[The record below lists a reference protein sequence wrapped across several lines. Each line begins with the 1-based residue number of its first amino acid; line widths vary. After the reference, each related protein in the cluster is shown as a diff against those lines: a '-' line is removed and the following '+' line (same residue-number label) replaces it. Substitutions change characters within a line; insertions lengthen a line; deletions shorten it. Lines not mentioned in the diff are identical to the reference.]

1 MKSTRPITVPRVLL
15 FVVAAAVLLASTP
28 LVSAQVSPNEILDPD
43 LKALEKQYFSQLKNL
58 NQAIA
63 KLHFPFPFYLSRYV
77 GIEPAKQAE
86 TDSRGLEFVKF
97 RDRIVLKITGNYDAA
112 YNATQFTRN
121 ERAARTFQDV
131 LLPIL
136 QTVTQGITPD
146 IACDA
151 IGFEVAYHTR
161 AAEKS
166 YDYEGK
172 ELLVIVLDRADAFV
186 LAQATNAA
194 ARQDILNRSMIFLG
208 GQEFGLSLLEK
219 DPYVVSTLP
228 RTKPSKI
235 DSSSSG
241 GSSTTLSR
249 LNRAIPNA
257 IPSVAA
263 AASPDSASSAAAKP
277 DLSQA
282 RPIAT
287 QADVGRLQSQYQ
299 AQLDILSKEGQAK
312 FQFVDY
318 DPPAFVIISKQLALQ
333 MTLRNN
339 LRFDIE
345 KSSIYKRA
353 AQTFDLF
360 LAPKLRDI
368 LDKIPDDNAVAVYDF
383 SVINPLTSGMGAKER
398 SEAVEFILPAA
409 LARQFVNN
417 EITNQA
423 LIDKSQVLVN
433 GVRIALNLQLVE

>member
-1 MKSTRPITVPRVLL
+1 
-15 FVVAAAVLLASTP
+15 VAAAVLLASTP

-43 LKALEKQYFSQLKNL
+43 LKALEKQYFSQLKSL
-58 NQAIA
+58 NQTIA
-63 KLHFPFPFYLSRYV
+63 RMHFPFPFYLSRYV

-97 RDRIVLKITGNYDAA
+97 RDRTVLKITGNYDAA
-112 YNATQFTRN
+112 YSATQFTRN

-136 QTVTQGITPD
+136 QTVTQGIPPD

>member
-186 LAQATNAA
+186 LAQATNAQ
-194 ARQDILNRSMIFLG
+194 ARQDVLNRSMIFLG

>member
-1 MKSTRPITVPRVLL
+1 MKFTRPITAPRVLL
-15 FVVAAAVLLASTP
+15 FIVVAAAFLASAP
-28 LVSAQVSPNEILDPD
+28 LAPAQVSPNEILDPD
-43 LKALEKQYFSQLKNL
+43 LKALEKQYFSQLKSL
-58 NQAIA
+58 NQAITRM
-63 KLHFPFPFYLSRYV
+63 HFPFPFYLSRYV

-112 YNATQFTRN
+112 YSATQFTRN

-136 QTVTQGITPD
+136 QTVTQGIPPD
-146 IACDA
+146 VSCDS
-151 IGFEVAYHTR
+151 IGFEVSYHTR

-172 ELLVIVLDRADAFV
+172 ELFVIVLGRQDAFV
-186 LAQATNAA
+186 LAQATNDT

-208 GQEFGLSLLEK
+208 GQEFGLSLSEK

-228 RTKPSKI
+228 RTKPSKP
-235 DSSSSG
+235 DSSSTG
-241 GSSTTLSR
+241 GSSSTLSR
-249 LNRAIPNA
+249 LNHPISSAIPA
-257 IPSVAA
+257 GTAA
-263 AASPDSASSAAAKP
+263 VSPESSSSAAAKP

-282 RPIAT
+282 KPVAT
-287 QADVGRLQSQYQ
+287 QADVDRLQSQYQ
-299 AQLDILSKEGQAK
+299 AQLDTLSKEGQAK
-312 FQFVDY
+312 FEFVDY
-318 DPPAFVIISKQLALQ
+318 DPPGFVIIGKQLALQ
-333 MTLRNN
+333 MTLRNT

-360 LAPKLRDI
+360 LAPRLKDI
-368 LDKIPDDNAVAVYDF
+368 LDKIPGDSAIALYDF
-383 SVINPLTSGMGAKER
+383 SVVNPLTSSMGAKER
-398 SEAVEFILPAA
+398 SEAVEFILPAT
-409 LARQFVNN
+409 LARQFADN

>member
-1 MKSTRPITVPRVLL
+1 MKLMRPIAATHILL
-15 FVVAAAVLLASTP
+15 FCVTIAALLASAP
-28 LVSAQVSPNEILDPD
+28 LVSAQVNPNEILDPD
-43 LKALEKQYFSQLKNL
+43 LKSLETQYFPQLKSL
-58 NQAIA
+58 NQSIA
-63 KLHFPFPFYLSRYV
+63 RMHFPFPFYVSRYV

-112 YNATQFTRN
+112 YSATQFTRN

-136 QTVTQGITPD
+136 QTIAQGLPPD
-146 IACDA
+146 VSCDA
-151 IGFEVAYHTR
+151 IGFEVSYHTR

-172 ELLVIVLDRADAFV
+172 ELLVMVVDRPDAFV
-186 LAQATNAA
+186 LAQATNDT
-194 ARQDILNRSMIFLG
+194 ARQDVLNRSMIFLG

-235 DSSSSG
+235 DASSSG

-257 IPSVAA
+257 IPSVVAGV
-263 AASPDSASSAAAKP
+263 SSDSSSSAAAKP

-287 QADVGRLQSQYQ
+287 QADVDRLQSQYQ
-299 AQLDILSKEGQAK
+299 AQLGTLSKEGQAK

-318 DPPAFVIISKQLALQ
+318 DQPAFVIIGKQLALQ

-360 LAPKLRDI
+360 LAPKLKDL
-368 LDKIPDDNAVAVYDF
+368 LDKIPVDNAIEAYDF
-383 SVINPLTSGMGAKER
+383 SVVNPLTSGMSTKER
-398 SEAVEFILPAA
+398 SEAIEFILPAT

-417 EITNQA
+417 EITNQV

>member
-1 MKSTRPITVPRVLL
+1 MRPITAAHVLLL
-15 FVVAAAVLLASTP
+15 FVTTAVLLASAP
-28 LVSAQVSPNEILDPD
+28 LLSAQVSPNEILDPD
-43 LKALEKQYFSQLKNL
+43 LKALENQYFSQLKSL

-63 KLHFPFPFYLSRYV
+63 KLHFQFPFYLSRYV

-97 RDRIVLKITGNYDAA
+97 RDRTVLKITGNYDAA
-112 YNATQFTRN
+112 YSATQFTRN

-136 QTVTQGITPD
+136 RTVTQGIPPD
-146 IACDA
+146 VACDA
-151 IGFEVAYHTR
+151 VGFEVAYHTR

-172 ELLVIVLDRADAFV
+172 ELLVIVLDRQDAFV
-186 LAQATNAA
+186 LAEATNDT
-194 ARQDILNRSMIFLG
+194 ARQDLLNRSMIFLG

-228 RTKPSKI
+228 RTKPSKA
-235 DSSSSG
+235 DSSSTT

-263 AASPDSASSAAAKP
+263 GASSDSSSGVAAKP

-282 RPIAT
+282 RPVAT
-287 QADVGRLQSQYQ
+287 QADVDRLQSQYQ
-299 AQLDILSKEGQAK
+299 AQLDTLSIEGQAK

-318 DPPAFVIISKQLALQ
+318 DLPAFVIISKQLALQ

-360 LAPKLRDI
+360 LAPKLKDI
-368 LDKIPDDNAVAVYDF
+368 LDKIPNDNAIEVYDF
-383 SVINPLTSGMGAKER
+383 SVVNPLTSSTGAKER

-409 LARQFVNN
+409 LARQFADN
-417 EITNQA
+417 EMTNQA

>member
-1 MKSTRPITVPRVLL
+1 MKFMRPCTVIRVLL
-15 FVVAAAVLLASTP
+15 LAVTTAVLLASAP
-28 LVSAQVSPNEILDPD
+28 LLRAQVSPNEILDPD
-43 LKALEKQYFSQLKNL
+43 LKGLEKQYFSQLKSL

-97 RDRIVLKITGNYDAA
+97 RDRTVLKITGNYEAA
-112 YNATQFTRN
+112 YSAVQFTRN

-146 IACDA
+146 VACDA
-151 IGFEVAYHTR
+151 IGFEVSYHTR

-172 ELLVIVLDRADAFV
+172 ELLVIVVDRPDAFV
-186 LAQATNAA
+186 LAQATNDA

-228 RTKPSKI
+228 RTKPSKT
-235 DSSSSG
+235 DSQSTA
-241 GSSTTLSR
+241 GSSPTPSP
-249 LNRAIPNA
+249 LNRAIPNT
-257 IPSVAA
+257 IPSTTAG
-263 AASPDSASSAAAKP
+263 ASTDSASTPAAKP

-282 RPIAT
+282 RPVAT
-287 QADVGRLQSQYQ
+287 QADVERVQTQYQ
-299 AQLDILSKEGQAK
+299 AQLDALSKEGQAK

-360 LAPKLRDI
+360 LAPKLKDI
-368 LDKIPDDNAVAVYDF
+368 LDKIPDDSAVALYDF
-383 SVINPLTSGMGAKER
+383 SVVNPLTSSMGAKER
-398 SEAVEFILPAA
+398 SEAVEFILPTT
-409 LARQFVNN
+409 LARQFVGN

-423 LIDKSQVLVN
+423 LLDKSQVLVN

>member
-1 MKSTRPITVPRVLL
+1 MKLMRPI
-15 FVVAAAVLLASTP
+15 AATRILQFCVTIAVLLASAP
-28 LVSAQVSPNEILDPD
+28 LVSAQVSPSEILDPD
-43 LKALEKQYFSQLKNL
+43 LKSLETQHFPQLKSL
-58 NQAIA
+58 NQSIA
-63 KLHFPFPFYLSRYV
+63 RMHFPFPFYVSRYV

-112 YNATQFTRN
+112 YSATQFTRN

-136 QTVTQGITPD
+136 RTISQGISPD
-146 IACDA
+146 VACDA
-151 IGFEVAYHTR
+151 IGFEVSYHTR

-172 ELLVIVLDRADAFV
+172 ELLVIVVDRPDAFV
-186 LAQATNAA
+186 LAQATNDT
-194 ARQDILNRSMIFLG
+194 ARQDVLNRSMIFLG

-235 DSSSSG
+235 DSSSPA
-241 GSSTTLSR
+241 GSATTLSR
-249 LNRAIPNA
+249 LNRAIPNT
-257 IPSVAA
+257 IPSAA
-263 AASPDSASSAAAKP
+263 AGASSDTPSTPAAKP

-282 RPIAT
+282 RPVPT
-287 QADVGRLQSQYQ
+287 QADVDRLQSQYQ
-299 AQLDILSKEGQAK
+299 AQLDILSKEGQSK

-360 LAPKLRDI
+360 LAPKLKDI
-368 LDKIPDDNAVAVYDF
+368 LDKIPDDNAVTVYDF
-383 SVINPLTSGMGAKER
+383 SVVNSLTSGMSNKER
-398 SEAVEFILPAA
+398 SEAIEFILPAT

-417 EITNQA
+417 EITNQT

>member
-1 MKSTRPITVPRVLL
+1 MKFMRPITAFRVLL
-15 FVVAAAVLLASTP
+15 FIVAAAAFLASAP
-28 LVSAQVSPNEILDPD
+28 LVPAQVSPNEILDPD
-43 LKALEKQYFSQLKNL
+43 LKGLEKQYFSQLKSL
-58 NQAIA
+58 NQAVA
-63 KLHFPFPFYLSRYV
+63 RMHFPFLFYLSRYV

-97 RDRIVLKITGNYDAA
+97 RDRVVLKITGNYDAA
-112 YNATQFTRN
+112 YSATQFTRN

-136 QTVTQGITPD
+136 QTVTQGIPPD
-146 IACDA
+146 VACDA
-151 IGFEVAYHTR
+151 IGFEVSYHTR

-172 ELLVIVLDRADAFV
+172 ELLVIVVDRQDAFV
-186 LAQATNAA
+186 LAQATNDT

-219 DPYVVSTLP
+219 DPYVVSALP
-228 RTKPSKI
+228 RTKSSKI
-235 DSSSSG
+235 DSSSSA
-241 GSSTTLSR
+241 GSPTTLSR

-257 IPSVAA
+257 IPAVAGG
-263 AASPDSASSAAAKP
+263 ASSDASSGAAAKP

-282 RPIAT
+282 RPVAT
-287 QADVGRLQSQYQ
+287 QADVDRVQSQYQ
-299 AQLDILSKEGQAK
+299 AQLDTLLKEGQAK

-318 DPPAFVIISKQLALQ
+318 DPPAFVIIGKQLALQ

-360 LAPKLRDI
+360 LAPKLKDI
-368 LDKIPDDNAVAVYDF
+368 LDKIPEDTAVAVYDF
-383 SVINPLTSGMGAKER
+383 SVVNPLTSGMGTRER
-398 SEAVEFILPAA
+398 SEAVEFILPTA

>member
-1 MKSTRPITVPRVLL
+1 MKLTRPITAIRVLL
-15 FVVAAAVLLASTP
+15 FVATTAVLLASAP
-28 LVSAQVSPNEILDPD
+28 RLHAQVSPNEILDPD
-43 LKALEKQYFSQLKNL
+43 LKALEKQYFSQLKSL
-58 NQAIA
+58 NQTIA
-63 KLHFPFPFYLSRYV
+63 RMHFPFPFYLSRYV

-97 RDRIVLKITGNYDAA
+97 RDRTVLKITGNYDAA
-112 YNATQFTRN
+112 YSATQFTRN

-136 QTVTQGITPD
+136 QTVTQGIPPD

-186 LAQATNAA
+186 LAQATNAQ
-194 ARQDILNRSMIFLG
+194 ARQDVLNRSMIFLG

>member
-1 MKSTRPITVPRVLL
+1 MKFMRPITAFHVLV
-15 FVVAAAVLLASTP
+15 FIVAAAAFLASAP

-43 LKALEKQYFSQLKNL
+43 LKTLEKQYFPQLKSL

-63 KLHFPFPFYLSRYV
+63 RMHFPFPFYLSRYV

-112 YNATQFTRN
+112 YSATQFTRN

-136 QTVTQGITPD
+136 QTVTQGIPPD
-146 IACDA
+146 VSCDS
-151 IGFEVAYHTR
+151 IGFEVSYHTR

-172 ELLVIVLDRADAFV
+172 ELFVIVLDRQDAFV
-186 LAQATNAA
+186 LAQATNDT
-194 ARQDILNRSMIFLG
+194 ARQDVLNRSMIFLG

-228 RTKPSKI
+228 RAKPSKT
-235 DSSSSG
+235 DSSSTA

-249 LNRAIPNA
+249 LNHTIPNA

-263 AASPDSASSAAAKP
+263 AASSDSSSSPAAKP

-282 RPIAT
+282 RPVAT
-287 QADVGRLQSQYQ
+287 QADVDRLQSQYQ

-318 DPPAFVIISKQLALQ
+318 DPPAFVVISKQLALQ

-360 LAPKLRDI
+360 LAPKLKDI

-383 SVINPLTSGMGAKER
+383 SVVNPLTSSMGAKER

-409 LARQFVNN
+409 LARQFANN

>member
-1 MKSTRPITVPRVLL
+1 MRPITAFHGLV
-15 FVVAAAVLLASTP
+15 FIVAATAFLASAP
-28 LVSAQVSPNEILDPD
+28 LVFAQVSPNEILDPD
-43 LKALEKQYFSQLKNL
+43 LKALEKQYFSQLKSL
-58 NQAIA
+58 NQSIA
-63 KLHFPFPFYLSRYV
+63 RMHFPFPFYLSRYV

-112 YNATQFTRN
+112 YSATQFTRN

-136 QTVTQGITPD
+136 QTVTQGIPPD
-146 IACDA
+146 VACDA

-172 ELLVIVLDRADAFV
+172 ELLVIVVDRQDAFV
-186 LAQATNAA
+186 LAQATNDA

-219 DPYVVSTLP
+219 DPYVVSALP

-235 DSSSSG
+235 DSSSTT

-249 LNRAIPNA
+249 LNHPIPIT

-263 AASPDSASSAAAKP
+263 GSSPEAFSSAAAKP

-282 RPIAT
+282 RPVAT
-287 QADVGRLQSQYQ
+287 QSDVDRLQSQYQ
-299 AQLDILSKEGQAK
+299 AQLDTLSKEGQAK

-318 DPPAFVIISKQLALQ
+318 DPPAFVIIGKQVALQ
-333 MTLRNN
+333 MTLRNT

-360 LAPKLRDI
+360 LAPKLKDL
-368 LDKIPDDNAVAVYDF
+368 LDKIPNDSAIAVYDF
-383 SVINPLTSGMGAKER
+383 SVVNPLTSSMGVKER

-409 LARQFVNN
+409 LARQFANT

-423 LIDKSQVLVN
+423 LIDKGQVLVN

>member
-1 MKSTRPITVPRVLL
+1 MRPITAFHVLV
-15 FVVAAAVLLASTP
+15 FIVAAAAFLASAP

-43 LKALEKQYFSQLKNL
+43 LKTLEKQYFPQLKSL

-63 KLHFPFPFYLSRYV
+63 RMHFPFPFYLSRYV

-112 YNATQFTRN
+112 YSATQFTRN

-136 QTVTQGITPD
+136 QTVTQGIPPD
-146 IACDA
+146 VSCDS
-151 IGFEVAYHTR
+151 IGFEVSYHTR

-172 ELLVIVLDRADAFV
+172 ELFVIVLDRQDAFV
-186 LAQATNAA
+186 LAQATNDT
-194 ARQDILNRSMIFLG
+194 ARQDVLNRSMIFLG

-228 RTKPSKI
+228 RAKPSKT
-235 DSSSSG
+235 DSSSTA

-249 LNRAIPNA
+249 LNHTIPNA

-263 AASPDSASSAAAKP
+263 AASSDSSSSPAAKP

-282 RPIAT
+282 RPVAT
-287 QADVGRLQSQYQ
+287 QADVDRLQSQYQ

-318 DPPAFVIISKQLALQ
+318 DPPAFVVISKQLALQ

-360 LAPKLRDI
+360 LAPKLKDI

-383 SVINPLTSGMGAKER
+383 SVVNPLTSSMGAKER

-409 LARQFVNN
+409 LARQFANN

>member
-136 QTVTQGITPD
+136 QTVTQGIPPD

>member
-235 DSSSSG
+235 DYSSPV

>member
-1 MKSTRPITVPRVLL
+1 MKLMSPFTASRALL
-15 FVVAAAVLLASTP
+15 FFLITTFVLASTSSA
-28 LVSAQVSPNEILDPD
+28 SAQVNPNEILNPD
-43 LKALEKQYFSQLKNL
+43 LKALEKEYFPQLKSL

-63 KLHFPFPFYLSRYV
+63 KMHFPFPFFLSRYV
-77 GIEPAKQAE
+77 GIEPSKQTE

-97 RDRIVLKITGNYDAA
+97 RDRTVLKITGNYEAA
-112 YNATQFTRN
+112 YSATQFTRN

-136 QTVTQGITPD
+136 QTVTQGIPPD
-146 IACDA
+146 IASDA
-151 IGFEVAYHTR
+151 IGFEVSYHTR
-161 AAEKS
+161 SAEKS

-172 ELLVIVLDRADAFV
+172 ELLVIVVDRADSFV
-186 LAQATNAA
+186 LAQATNDTE
-194 ARQDILNRSMIFLG
+194 RQNVLNKSLIFLG

-219 DPYVVSTLP
+219 DPYATSSLPST
-228 RTKPSKI
+228 KASKI
-235 DSSSSG
+235 DSSSTTD
-241 GSSTTLSR
+241 SSTTLSR
-249 LNRAIPNA
+249 LNHSNPTTIPL
-257 IPSVAA
+257 AA
-263 AASPDSASSAAAKP
+263 PGTAPEYSLSTPTKP

-282 RPIAT
+282 KPVAT
-287 QADVGRLQSQYQ
+287 QADVDRLQTQYQ
-299 AQLDILSKEGQAK
+299 AQLDTLSKEGQAK
-312 FQFVDY
+312 FQFVEY
-318 DPPAFVIISKQLALQ
+318 DPPAFVIISKQVALQ

-353 AQTFDLF
+353 AQSFDLF

-368 LDKIPDDNAVAVYDF
+368 LDKVPDDYAVAAYDF
-383 SVINPLTSGMGAKER
+383 SVVNPLTSGSSSRER
-398 SEAVEFILPAA
+398 SEAVEFILPAN

>member
-1 MKSTRPITVPRVLL
+1 MRPFAAIHALL
-15 FVVAAAVLLASTP
+15 CVVATAILLANAP
-28 LVSAQVSPNEILDPD
+28 RLSAQVSPNEILDPD
-43 LKALEKQYFSQLKNL
+43 LKALEKQYFPQLMSV
-58 NQAIA
+58 NQSIA
-63 KLHFPFPFYLSRYV
+63 RMHFPFPFYLSRYV

-97 RDRIVLKITGNYDAA
+97 RDRTVLKITGNYDAA
-112 YNATQFTRN
+112 YSATQFTRN
-121 ERAARTFQDV
+121 ERAARTFQAV

-136 QTVTQGITPD
+136 RTVTQSIPPEV
-146 IACDA
+146 ACDS

-172 ELLVIVLDRADAFV
+172 ELLVIVVDRQDAFV
-186 LAQATNAA
+186 LAQTTNDA

-208 GQEFGLSLLEK
+208 GQAFGLSLLEK

-228 RTKPSKI
+228 RTSPSKA
-235 DSSSSG
+235 DSSSAG

-249 LNRAIPNA
+249 LNHPIPNA
-257 IPSVAA
+257 IPSVAPGTSSD
-263 AASPDSASSAAAKP
+263 AASTASAKP

-282 RPIAT
+282 RPVAT
-287 QADVGRLQSQYQ
+287 QADVDRLQSQYQ
-299 AQLDILSKEGQAK
+299 AQLDALSKIGQAK
-312 FQFVDY
+312 FEFVDY
-318 DPPAFVIISKQLALQ
+318 DPPAFVIISRQLALQ
-333 MTLRNN
+333 MTLRNT
-339 LRFDIE
+339 LRFDVE

-360 LAPKLRDI
+360 LAPKLKDI
-368 LDKIPDDNAVAVYDF
+368 LDKIPTDNAIDVYDF
-383 SVINPLTSGMGAKER
+383 SVVNPLTSSMGAKER
-398 SEAVEFILPAA
+398 SEAVEFILPAI
-409 LARQFVNN
+409 LARQFADN

>member
-1 MKSTRPITVPRVLL
+1 MKFMRPITATRILL
-15 FVVAAAVLLASTP
+15 FIVTTAVLLASAP

-43 LKALEKQYFSQLKNL
+43 LKALEKQYFSQLKSL

-63 KLHFPFPFYLSRYV
+63 KMHFPFPFYLSRYV

-97 RDRIVLKITGNYDAA
+97 RDRTVLKITGNYEAA
-112 YNATQFTRN
+112 YSATQFTRN

-136 QTVTQGITPD
+136 QTVTQGIPPD
-146 IACDA
+146 VACDA
-151 IGFEVAYHTR
+151 IGFEVSYHTR

-172 ELLVIVLDRADAFV
+172 ELLVIVVDRSDAFV
-186 LAQATNAA
+186 LAQATNDT
-194 ARQDILNRSMIFLG
+194 ARQDVLNRSMIFLG

-228 RTKPSKI
+228 RTKPSKS
-235 DSSSSG
+235 DSPSTV

-257 IPSVAA
+257 IPSVTA
-263 AASPDSASSAAAKP
+263 AASSDSASSAAAKS

-287 QADVGRLQSQYQ
+287 QADVDRLQSQYQ
-299 AQLDILSKEGQAK
+299 AQLDALSKEGQAK

-318 DPPAFVIISKQLALQ
+318 DPPAFVIIGKQLALQ

-360 LAPKLRDI
+360 LAPKLKDF
-368 LDKIPDDNAVAVYDF
+368 LEKVPDDIERAEALLQRLRR
-383 SVINPLTSGMGAKER
+383 SQGPGAGQRCAHCLESSTGGIASPRPLNRAC
-398 SEAVEFILPAA
+398 
-409 LARQFVNN
+409 
-417 EITNQA
+417 EIFA
-423 LIDKSQVLVN
+423 S
-433 GVRIALNLQLVE
+433 

>member
-1 MKSTRPITVPRVLL
+1 MRPASAIPILPSI
-15 FVVAAAVLLASTP
+15 FIAAVLLGSAPRVT
-28 LVSAQVSPNEILDPD
+28 AQVSPNEILDPD
-43 LKALEKQYFSQLKNL
+43 LKALEKQYFPQLKSL
-58 NQAIA
+58 NQSIA
-63 KLHFPFPFYLSRYV
+63 RMHFPFPFYLSRYV

-97 RDRIVLKITGNYDAA
+97 RDRIVLKITGNYNAA
-112 YNATQFTRN
+112 YSATQFTRN

-136 QTVTQGITPD
+136 RIVTQGIPPD
-146 IACDA
+146 VACDA
-151 IGFEVAYHTR
+151 IGFEVSYHTR

-172 ELLVIVLDRADAFV
+172 ELLVIVVDRQDAFV
-186 LAQATNAA
+186 LAQATNDT
-194 ARQDILNRSMIFLG
+194 ARQEILSRSMNFLG

-219 DPYVVSTLP
+219 DPYIVSTLP
-228 RTKPSKI
+228 RTNPSKPGA
-235 DSSSSG
+235 SSTAS
-241 GSSTTLSR
+241 SSTTLSR
-249 LNRAIPNA
+249 LNHPIPSA
-257 IPSVAA
+257 IPS
-263 AASPDSASSAAAKP
+263 SAPVGSSDTPSSAVAKP

-282 RPIAT
+282 RPVAT
-287 QADVGRLQSQYQ
+287 QADVDRLQSQYQ
-299 AQLDILSKEGQAK
+299 AQLDTLSKEGQAK
-312 FQFVDY
+312 FEFVDY
-318 DPPAFVIISKQLALQ
+318 DQPAFVVIGKQLALQ
-333 MTLRNN
+333 MTLRNT
-339 LRFDIE
+339 LRFDVE

-360 LAPKLRDI
+360 LAPKLKDV
-368 LDKIPDDNAVAVYDF
+368 LDKIPHDSAIEVYDF
-383 SVINPLTSGMGAKER
+383 SVVNPLASSMGARER

-409 LARQFVNN
+409 LARQFAEN

>member
-1 MKSTRPITVPRVLL
+1 MKFLRHFAAVCTLL
-15 FVVAAAVLLASTP
+15 FFVTTAVLLASAP
-28 LVSAQVSPNEILDPD
+28 RVSAQVSPNEILDPD
-43 LKALEKQYFSQLKNL
+43 LKALEHQYFSQLKSL

-63 KLHFPFPFYLSRYV
+63 RMHFPFPFYLSRYV

-112 YNATQFTRN
+112 YSATQFTRN
-121 ERAARTFQDV
+121 ERAARTFQVV

-136 QTVTQGITPD
+136 QTVTQGISPD
-146 IACDA
+146 VSCDS
-151 IGFEVAYHTR
+151 IGFEVSYHTR

-172 ELLVIVLDRADAFV
+172 ELLVIVVDRQDAFV
-186 LAQATNAA
+186 LAQATNDT

-228 RTKPSKI
+228 RTKPSKV
-235 DSSSSG
+235 DSSSTAD
-241 GSSTTLSR
+241 SSTTFSR

-263 AASPDSASSAAAKP
+263 GASSDSALSAATKP

-282 RPIAT
+282 RPVAT
-287 QADVGRLQSQYQ
+287 KADVDRLQSQYQ
-299 AQLDILSKEGQAK
+299 AQLDALSKEGQAK

-318 DPPAFVIISKQLALQ
+318 DPPAFVIIGKQLALQ

-360 LAPKLRDI
+360 LAPKLKDV
-368 LDKIPDDNAVAVYDF
+368 LDKIPNDSAISEYDF
-383 SVINPLTSGMGAKER
+383 SVVNPLTSSMGAKER

-409 LARQFVNN
+409 LARQFADN

>member
-1 MKSTRPITVPRVLL
+1 MRPITATRILL
-15 FVVAAAVLLASTP
+15 FIVTTAVLLASAP

-43 LKALEKQYFSQLKNL
+43 LKALEKQYFSQLKSL

-63 KLHFPFPFYLSRYV
+63 KMHFPFPFYLSRYV

-97 RDRIVLKITGNYDAA
+97 RDRTVLKITGNYEAA
-112 YNATQFTRN
+112 YSATQFTRN

-136 QTVTQGITPD
+136 QTVTQGIPPD
-146 IACDA
+146 VACDA
-151 IGFEVAYHTR
+151 IGFEVSYHTR

-172 ELLVIVLDRADAFV
+172 ELLVIVVDRSDAFV
-186 LAQATNAA
+186 LAQATNDT
-194 ARQDILNRSMIFLG
+194 ARQDVLNRSMIFLG

-228 RTKPSKI
+228 RTKPSKS
-235 DSSSSG
+235 DSPSTV

-257 IPSVAA
+257 IPSVTAA
-263 AASPDSASSAAAKP
+263 TSSDSASSAAAKS

-287 QADVGRLQSQYQ
+287 QADVDRLQSQYQ
-299 AQLDILSKEGQAK
+299 AQLDALSKEGQAK

-318 DPPAFVIISKQLALQ
+318 DPPAFVIIGKQLALQ

-360 LAPKLRDI
+360 LAPKLKDI
-368 LDKIPDDNAVAVYDF
+368 LEKVPDDNAIAVYDF
-383 SVINPLTSGMGAKER
+383 SVINPLTSGMNTKER
-398 SEAVEFILPAA
+398 SEAIEFILPAT

-423 LIDKSQVLVN
+423 LIDKGQVLVN

>member
-1 MKSTRPITVPRVLL
+1 MRPIAALGGLL
-15 FVVAAAVLLASTP
+15 FLAAAAFLLASAP
-28 LVSAQVSPNEILDPD
+28 AARAQVSPNEILDPD
-43 LKALEKQYFSQLKNL
+43 LKALEKQYFSQLKSL
-58 NQAIA
+58 NQSIA
-63 KLHFPFPFYLSRYV
+63 RLHFSFPFYLSRYV

-112 YNATQFTRN
+112 YSAAQFTRN
-121 ERAARTFQDV
+121 ERAARTFQDA

-136 QTVTQGITPD
+136 QAVTQGISPD
-146 IACDA
+146 ISCDA

-172 ELLVIVLDRADAFV
+172 ELLVIVLDRQDAFV
-186 LAQATNAA
+186 LAQATNDT

-228 RTKPSKI
+228 RTKPSKG
-235 DSSSSG
+235 DSSSTAD
-241 GSSTTLSR
+241 SSTTFSR
-249 LNRAIPNA
+249 LNRAIPSA

-263 AASPDSASSAAAKP
+263 GASSDSALSAATKP

-282 RPIAT
+282 RPVAT
-287 QADVGRLQSQYQ
+287 QADVDRVQSQYQ
-299 AQLDILSKEGQAK
+299 AQLDTLSKEGQAK

-318 DPPAFVIISKQLALQ
+318 DPPAFVIIGKQLALQ
-333 MTLRNN
+333 MTLRNT

-368 LDKIPDDNAVAVYDF
+368 LDKIPNDNAIALYDF
-383 SVINPLTSGMGAKER
+383 SVVNPLTSSMGAKER

-409 LARQFVNN
+409 LARQFADN

>member
-1 MKSTRPITVPRVLL
+1 MKRTRPITAPRVLL
-15 FVVAAAVLLASTP
+15 LIAAVVAFLAGAPRVTP
-28 LVSAQVSPNEILDPD
+28 QVSPNEILDPD
-43 LKALEKQYFSQLKNL
+43 LKALEKQYFSQLKSL
-58 NQAIA
+58 NQSIA
-63 KLHFPFPFYLSRYV
+63 RLHFPFPFYLSRYV

-97 RDRIVLKITGNYDAA
+97 RDRTVLKITGNYDAA
-112 YNATQFTRN
+112 YSATQFTRN

-136 QTVTQGITPD
+136 QTVTQGISPD
-146 IACDA
+146 VACDA

-172 ELLVIVLDRADAFV
+172 ELLVIVVDRQDAFV
-186 LAQATNAA
+186 LAQATNDT
-194 ARQDILNRSMIFLG
+194 ARQDILNRSMVFLG

-219 DPYVVSTLP
+219 DPYLVSTLP
-228 RTKPSKI
+228 RTKPSKP
-235 DSSSSG
+235 DSSSTG
-241 GSSTTLSR
+241 VSSTTLSR
-249 LNRAIPNA
+249 LNHPIPNT

-263 AASPDSASSAAAKP
+263 GSSPEAVSSAPAKP

-282 RPIAT
+282 RPVAT
-287 QADVGRLQSQYQ
+287 QSDVDRLQAQYQ
-299 AQLDILSKEGQAK
+299 AQLDTLSKEGQAK

-318 DPPAFVIISKQLALQ
+318 DPPAFVVISKQLALQ

-360 LAPKLRDI
+360 LAPKLKDL
-368 LDKIPDDNAVAVYDF
+368 LDKIPNDSAIAAYDF
-383 SVINPLTSGMGAKER
+383 SVVNPLTSSMGAKER

-409 LARQFVNN
+409 LARQFADN

>member
-1 MKSTRPITVPRVLL
+1 MRWMRPITATRVLFFL
-15 FVVAAAVLLASTP
+15 LTTALVLASASKI
-28 LVSAQVSPNEILDPD
+28 SAQVNPNEILNPD
-43 LKALEKQYFSQLKNL
+43 LKALEKEYFPQLKSL
-58 NQAIA
+58 NQAINRM
-63 KLHFPFPFYLSRYV
+63 HFPFPFFLSRYV
-77 GIEPAKQAE
+77 GIEPSKQAE
-86 TDSRGLEFVKF
+86 TDSRGLEFVTF
-97 RDRIVLKITGNYDAA
+97 RDRTVLKITGNYEAA
-112 YNATQFTRN
+112 YSATQFTRN

-136 QTVTQGITPD
+136 QTVTQSIPPD
-146 IACDA
+146 VGCDA
-151 IGFEVAYHTR
+151 IGFEVSYHTR

-172 ELLVIVLDRADAFV
+172 ELLVIVVDRADAFV
-186 LAQATNAA
+186 LAQATNDTE
-194 ARQDILNRSMIFLG
+194 RQDVLNKSLIFLG

-219 DPYVVSTLP
+219 DPYAASALP

-235 DSSSSG
+235 ASSSTAS
-241 GSSTTLSR
+241 SSTTLSR
-249 LNRAIPNA
+249 LNHTNPNPLA
-257 IPSVAA
+257 VAGT
-263 AASPDSASSAAAKP
+263 ASESALSAAAKP

-282 RPIAT
+282 KPVAT
-287 QADVGRLQSQYQ
+287 QADVDRLQAQYQ
-299 AQLDILSKEGQAK
+299 AQLDALSKEGQAK

-360 LAPKLRDI
+360 LAPKLKDI
-368 LDKIPDDNAVAVYDF
+368 LDKVPDDNAVAVYDF
-383 SVINPLTSGMGAKER
+383 SVVNPLTSGSSSRER
-398 SEAVEFILPAA
+398 SEAIEFILPAN

-423 LIDKSQVLVN
+423 LIDKGQVLVN

>member
-1 MKSTRPITVPRVLL
+1 MKWMRQITATRVLL
-15 FVVAAAVLLASTP
+15 FLLTATLVLANAGR
-28 LVSAQVSPNEILDPD
+28 VSAQVNPNEILNPD
-43 LKALEKQYFSQLKNL
+43 LKVLEKEYFPQLKSL

-63 KLHFPFPFYLSRYV
+63 KMHFPFPFYLSRYV
-77 GIEPAKQAE
+77 GIEPSKQAE

-97 RDRIVLKITGNYDAA
+97 RDRTVLKITGNYEAA
-112 YNATQFTRN
+112 YSATQFTRN

-136 QTVTQGITPD
+136 QTVTQSIPPD
-146 IACDA
+146 IECDA
-151 IGFEVAYHTR
+151 IGFEVSYHTR

-172 ELLVIVLDRADAFV
+172 ELLVIVVDRADAFV
-186 LAQATNAA
+186 LAQATNDA
-194 ARQDILNRSMIFLG
+194 ARQDVLNKSMIFLG

-219 DPYVVSTLP
+219 DPYAASALP
-228 RTKPSKI
+228 RAKPSKS
-235 DSSSSG
+235 DSSSAA
-241 GSSTTLSR
+241 GSSTIVSR
-249 LNRAIPNA
+249 LNHPSPNA
-257 IPSVAA
+257 IPLAA
-263 AASPDSASSAAAKP
+263 GATSLESSLSTATKL

-282 RPIAT
+282 KPVAT
-287 QADVGRLQSQYQ
+287 QADVDRLQAQYQ
-299 AQLDILSKEGQAK
+299 AQLDALSKEGQAK

-360 LAPKLRDI
+360 LAPKLKDI
-368 LDKIPDDNAVAVYDF
+368 LDKVPEDNAVAVYDF
-383 SVINPLTSGMGAKER
+383 SVVNPLTSGSSSRER
-398 SEAVEFILPAA
+398 SEAIEFILPAN

>member
-1 MKSTRPITVPRVLL
+1 MRLL
-15 FVVAAAVLLASTP
+15 AAIHALLWVVATVALLANAP
-28 LVSAQVSPNEILDPD
+28 RLSAQVSPNEILDPD
-43 LKALEKQYFSQLKNL
+43 LKALEKQYFPQLKSL
-58 NQAIA
+58 NQSIA
-63 KLHFPFPFYLSRYV
+63 RMHFPFPFYLSRYV

-97 RDRIVLKITGNYDAA
+97 RDRTVLKITGNYGAA
-112 YNATQFTRN
+112 YSAAQFTRN

-136 QTVTQGITPD
+136 RTVTQGISPD
-146 IACDA
+146 VACDS

-172 ELLVIVLDRADAFV
+172 ELLVIVVDRQDAFV
-186 LAQATNAA
+186 LAQTTNDA
-194 ARQDILNRSMIFLG
+194 ARQDILNRSLIFLG

-228 RTKPSKI
+228 RTKPSMP
-235 DSSSSG
+235 DSSPTG

-249 LNRAIPNA
+249 LNHPISST
-257 IPSVAA
+257 IPSAVTG
-263 AASPDSASSAAAKP
+263 SSLDSSSGAVAKP

-282 RPIAT
+282 KPVAT
-287 QADVGRLQSQYQ
+287 QADVERLQSQYQ
-299 AQLDILSKEGQAK
+299 AQLDTLSKEGQAK
-312 FQFVDY
+312 FEFVDY
-318 DPPAFVIISKQLALQ
+318 DPPAFVIIGKQLALQ
-333 MTLRNN
+333 MTLRNT

-360 LAPKLRDI
+360 LAPKLKDI
-368 LDKIPDDNAVAVYDF
+368 LDKIPNDNAIAEYDF
-383 SVINPLTSGMGAKER
+383 SVVNPLNSSMGAKER
-398 SEAVEFILPAA
+398 SEAVEFILPAS
-409 LARQFVNN
+409 LARQFADD

>member
-1 MKSTRPITVPRVLL
+1 MRWMLPITATRVLFFL
-15 FVVAAAVLLASTP
+15 LTTALVLASASKI
-28 LVSAQVSPNEILDPD
+28 SAQVNPNEILNPD
-43 LKALEKQYFSQLKNL
+43 LKSLEKEYFPQLKSL

-63 KLHFPFPFYLSRYV
+63 KMHFPFPFYLSRYV
-77 GIEPAKQAE
+77 GIEPSKQAE

-97 RDRIVLKITGNYDAA
+97 RDRTVLKITGNYEAA
-112 YNATQFTRN
+112 YSATQFTRN

-136 QTVTQGITPD
+136 QTVTQSIPPD
-146 IACDA
+146 VGCDA
-151 IGFEVAYHTR
+151 IGFEVSYHTR

-172 ELLVIVLDRADAFV
+172 ELLVIVVDRADAFV
-186 LAQATNAA
+186 LAQATNDTE
-194 ARQDILNRSMIFLG
+194 RQDVLNKSLIFLG

-219 DPYVVSTLP
+219 DPYAASALP

-235 DSSSSG
+235 ASSSTAS
-241 GSSTTLSR
+241 SSTTLSR
-249 LNRAIPNA
+249 LNHTNPNPLA
-257 IPSVAA
+257 VAGT
-263 AASPDSASSAAAKP
+263 SSESALSAAAKP

-282 RPIAT
+282 KPVAT
-287 QADVGRLQSQYQ
+287 QADVDRLQAQYQ
-299 AQLDILSKEGQAK
+299 AQLDALSKEGQAK

-360 LAPKLRDI
+360 LAPKLKDI
-368 LDKIPDDNAVAVYDF
+368 LDKVPDDNAVAVYDF
-383 SVINPLTSGMGAKER
+383 SVVNPLTSGSSSRER
-398 SEAVEFILPAA
+398 SEAIEFILPAN

-423 LIDKSQVLVN
+423 LIDKGQVLVN

>member
-383 SVINPLTSGMGAKER
+383 PVINPLTSGMGAKER

>member
-1 MKSTRPITVPRVLL
+1 MRWMLPITATRVLFFL
-15 FVVAAAVLLASTP
+15 LTTALVLASASKI
-28 LVSAQVSPNEILDPD
+28 SAQVNPNEILNPD
-43 LKALEKQYFSQLKNL
+43 LKALEKEYFPQLKSL
-58 NQAIA
+58 NQAINRM
-63 KLHFPFPFYLSRYV
+63 HFPFPFFLSRSV
-77 GIEPAKQAE
+77 GIEPSKQAE
-86 TDSRGLEFVKF
+86 TDSRGLEFVTF
-97 RDRIVLKITGNYDAA
+97 RDRTVLKITGNYEAA
-112 YNATQFTRN
+112 YSATQFTRN

-136 QTVTQGITPD
+136 QTVTQSIPPD
-146 IACDA
+146 VGCDA
-151 IGFEVAYHTR
+151 IGFEVSYHTR

-172 ELLVIVLDRADAFV
+172 ELLVIVVDRADAFV
-186 LAQATNAA
+186 LAQATNDT
-194 ARQDILNRSMIFLG
+194 ARQEVLNRSMIFLG

-219 DPYVVSTLP
+219 DPYVVAALP
-228 RTKPSKI
+228 RTNPSKI
-235 DSSSSG
+235 DSSSTA

-249 LNRAIPNA
+249 LNHATPNA
-257 IPSVAA
+257 IPLAA
-263 AASPDSASSAAAKP
+263 AGTSSESSLGAAAKP

-282 RPIAT
+282 RPVAT
-287 QADVGRLQSQYQ
+287 QADVDRLQTQYQ
-299 AQLDILSKEGQAK
+299 TQLDTLSKEGQAK

-353 AQTFDLF
+353 AQSFDLF
-360 LAPKLRDI
+360 LAPKLKDI
-368 LDKIPDDNAVAVYDF
+368 LDKVPDDNAVAVYDF
-383 SVINPLTSGMGAKER
+383 SVVNPLTSGSSSRER
-398 SEAVEFILPAA
+398 SEAIEFILPAN

-423 LIDKSQVLVN
+423 LIDKGQVLVN

>member
-15 FVVAAAVLLASTP
+15 FVVAAAVLLASAP
-28 LVSAQVSPNEILDPD
+28 LISAQVSPNEILDPD

>member
-1 MKSTRPITVPRVLL
+1 MRPIAAFRVLL
-15 FVVAAAVLLASTP
+15 FTVATAVLLASAPTVP
-28 LVSAQVSPNEILDPD
+28 AQVSPNEILDPD
-43 LKALEKQYFSQLKNL
+43 LKALEKQYFSQLKSL

-63 KLHFPFPFYLSRYV
+63 RMHFPFPFYLSRYV

-97 RDRIVLKITGNYDAA
+97 RDRIVLKITGNYEAA
-112 YNATQFTRN
+112 YSATQFTRN

-136 QTVTQGITPD
+136 QTVTQGIPPD
-146 IACDA
+146 VSCDS
-151 IGFEVAYHTR
+151 IGFEVSYHTR

-172 ELLVIVLDRADAFV
+172 ELLVIVVDRQDAFV
-186 LAQATNAA
+186 LAQATNDT

-228 RTKPSKI
+228 RTKPSKV
-235 DSSSSG
+235 DSSSTAD
-241 GSSTTLSR
+241 SSTTFSR
-249 LNRAIPNA
+249 LNRAIPSA
-257 IPSVAA
+257 LPSVAVG
-263 AASPDSASSAAAKP
+263 ASSDSSSSAAAKP

-282 RPIAT
+282 RPVAT
-287 QADVGRLQSQYQ
+287 QADVDRLQSQYQ
-299 AQLDILSKEGQAK
+299 AQIETLSKEGQAK

-318 DPPAFVIISKQLALQ
+318 DPPAFVIIGKQLALQ

-360 LAPKLRDI
+360 LAPKLKDV
-368 LDKIPDDNAVAVYDF
+368 LDKIPNDSAIAEYDF
-383 SVINPLTSGMGAKER
+383 SVVNPLTSSMGAKER

-409 LARQFVNN
+409 LARQFADN

>member
-1 MKSTRPITVPRVLL
+1 MKLTRPITAIRVLL
-15 FVVAAAVLLASTP
+15 FVATTAVLLASAP
-28 LVSAQVSPNEILDPD
+28 RLHAQVSPNEILDPD
-43 LKALEKQYFSQLKNL
+43 LKALEKQYFSQLKSL
-58 NQAIA
+58 NQTIA
-63 KLHFPFPFYLSRYV
+63 RMHFPFPFYLSRYV

-97 RDRIVLKITGNYDAA
+97 RDRTVLKITGNYDAA
-112 YNATQFTRN
+112 YSATQFTRN

-136 QTVTQGITPD
+136 QTVTQGIPPD

-186 LAQATNAA
+186 LAQATNAQ
-194 ARQDILNRSMIFLG
+194 ARQDVLNRSMIFLG

-287 QADVGRLQSQYQ
+287 QADVDRLQSQYQ
-299 AQLDILSKEGQAK
+299 VQLDTLSKEGQAK

-360 LAPKLRDI
+360 LAPKLKDI
-368 LDKIPDDNAVAVYDF
+368 LDKIPDDNAIAVYDF
-383 SVINPLTSGMGAKER
+383 SVVNPLTSGMSAKER

>member
-1 MKSTRPITVPRVLL
+1 MRPITATRILL
-15 FVVAAAVLLASTP
+15 FIVTTAVLLASAP

-43 LKALEKQYFSQLKNL
+43 LKALEKQYFSQLKSL

-63 KLHFPFPFYLSRYV
+63 KMHFPFPFYLSRYV

-97 RDRIVLKITGNYDAA
+97 RDRTVLKITGNYEAA
-112 YNATQFTRN
+112 YSATQFTRN

-136 QTVTQGITPD
+136 QTVTQGIPPD
-146 IACDA
+146 VACDA
-151 IGFEVAYHTR
+151 IGFEVSYHTR

-172 ELLVIVLDRADAFV
+172 ELLVIVVDRSDAFV
-186 LAQATNAA
+186 LAQATNDT
-194 ARQDILNRSMIFLG
+194 ARQDVLNRSMIFLG

-228 RTKPSKI
+228 RTKPSKS
-235 DSSSSG
+235 DSPSTV

-257 IPSVAA
+257 IPSVTA
-263 AASPDSASSAAAKP
+263 AASSDSASSAAAKS

-287 QADVGRLQSQYQ
+287 QADVDRLQSQYQ
-299 AQLDILSKEGQAK
+299 AQLDALSKEGQAK

-318 DPPAFVIISKQLALQ
+318 DPPAFVIIGKQLALQ

-360 LAPKLRDI
+360 LAPKLKDI
-368 LDKIPDDNAVAVYDF
+368 LEKVPDDNAIAVYDF
-383 SVINPLTSGMGAKER
+383 SVINPLTSGMNTKER
-398 SEAVEFILPAA
+398 SEAIEFILPAT

-423 LIDKSQVLVN
+423 LIDKGQVLVN